1 MANLRDLTTDE
12 MKDLLLRKSRLSI
25 CEHYQISRRTL
36 NRVLKD
42 RGLTGFGLDRVDD
55 QAVAEI
61 RLLYQRR
68 EYTQTELADKYDVS
82 QSLISKIVNDLVH
95 RNVTNFVI
103 GGEADVKMGYKHGN
117 S

>member
-1 MANLRDLTTDE
+1 MANLRDLNTD
-12 MKDLLLRKSRLSI
+12 DLKRLLDRKSRLFI

-36 NRVLKD
+36 NRILKE

-55 QAVAEI
+55 QTVGEI
-61 RLLYQRR
+61 RLLYRR
-68 EYTQTELADKYDVS
+68 KQYTQKELADKYNVS